1 MVKGTVELPALKRF
15 PTQEGQSPGSIPDM
29 HQCRFGGLVNTS
41 RPPSQWKE
49 EVEDFFL
56 FFVSFQGNLCTG
68 LRCASTSDNPIF
80 SLRLNENPP
89 IDGETQK
96 HRTTAATEPFRLDV
110 GVVRDG
116 SDGLGGE
123 TLDNVGLTGL
133 SGLALQ
139 MQVDALLLGLL
150 LLLGVLTDTADEILT
165 GAGVLDVLDADVDAL
180 LEVAVADDLVQDDAD
195 GRLGHVVDDTGLA
208 VVDLVGH
215 TVGRIS
221 AKNIPSKIRGSANAT
236 KSD

>member
-1 MVKGTVELPALKRF
+1 M
-15 PTQEGQSPGSIPDM
+15 
-29 HQCRFGGLVNTS
+29 
-41 RPPSQWKE
+41 
-49 EVEDFFL
+49 
-56 FFVSFQGNLCTG
+56 
-68 LRCASTSDNPIF
+68 
-80 SLRLNENPP
+80 
-89 IDGETQK
+89 
-96 HRTTAATEPFRLDV
+96 

-133 SGLALQ
+133 SRLALQ

-165 GAGVLDVLDADVDAL
+165 GAGVLDVLEADVDAL

-215 TVGRIS
+215 TVRRIS
-221 AKNIPSKIRGSANAT
+221 ARTFLQKIRGSANAT
-236 KSD
+236 KSE